1 MRRTFL
7 ALLVSTLFLVACNV
21 HTISAGPAGL
31 YAVRLS
37 PPALLR
43 FSADLK
49 TVEAEHPLALPADCG
64 LWSVNA
70 APRGRYLAVELSCPS
85 GPALMLLDTKSGK
98 TRPLAAESGGTGHFL
113 AWAPDGASFYA
124 RVDSLGEAR
133 IMQVRARDGKLSQMP
148 VNNQTYD
155 LAPAPDG
162 RSFTFSFTRGLGFGS
177 ELWLA
182 RDGGRSTTLL
192 LSRPGEII
200 TFARWSPDGDQ
211 IAFILMPDSQTPFP
225 PGELWLMNADGSEAR
240 FLATADAGHGYAPA
254 WSPDGT
260 RIAFVWRENTDDPG
274 VTQSAGNLV
283 SNLYVVDVETS
294 ALTPITQFAGALVEA
309 LLWSPD
315 GGYLV
320 FDARLDGK
328 MDLWAVEGSRGEPF
342 RLAEDSPLCC
352 PVWVRE

>member
-1 MRRTFL
+1 MRRI
-7 ALLVSTLFLVACNV
+7 LLVLLILMAFLPAC
-21 HTISAGPAGL
+21 TRQPGPLGPARL

-43 FSADLK
+43 FSPDLK
-49 TVEAEHPLALPADCG
+49 AVEAETPLSLPADCA

-85 GPALMLLDTKSGK
+85 GPALTLLDTKSGK

-133 IMQVRARDGKLSQMP
+133 IMQVRAADGKLSDVP
-148 VNNQTYD
+148 VSNLTYD
-155 LAPAPDG
+155 LAPAPDDK
-162 RSFTFSFTRGLGFGS
+162 SFTFSFTRGLGFGS
-177 ELWLA
+177 QLWLA
-182 RDGGRSTTLL
+182 RDGGRSSRLL
-192 LSRPGEII
+192 LARPGEII
-200 TFARWSPDGDQ
+200 TFARWSPDGSR

-225 PGELWLMNADGSEAR
+225 SGELWLMNADGSEAH
-240 FLATADAGHGYAPA
+240 FLAQADAGHGYAPA

-260 RIAFVWRENTDDPG
+260 RIAFVERENSDDSG
-274 VTQSAGNLV
+274 VAQEAGNLV
-283 SNLYVVDVETS
+283 SNLYVVEVGTN

-309 LLWSPD
+309 PLWSPD

-320 FDARLDGK
+320 FNARIDGK

-342 RLAEDSPLCC
+342 RLAEDSSLCC

>member
-1 MRRTFL
+1 MRRI
-7 ALLVSTLFLVACNV
+7 LLVLLILTAFLPACSSRTNPP
-21 HTISAGPAGL
+21 GPARL

-43 FSADLK
+43 FSPDLK
-49 TVEAEHPLALPADCG
+49 AVEAETPLSQPPDCA

-70 APRGRYLAVELSCPS
+70 APQGRYLAVELNCPS
-85 GPALMLLDTKSGK
+85 GPALTLLDAKSGK

-113 AWAPDGASFYA
+113 AWAPDGGVFYA
-124 RVDSLGEAR
+124 RVDSLGDAR
-133 IMQVRARDGKLSQMP
+133 IMQVRAATGKLSQVP
-148 VNNQTYD
+148 LTGLTYD

-162 RSFTFSFTRGLGFGS
+162 KSFTFSFTRGLGFGS

-192 LSRPGEII
+192 LSWPEQIV
-200 TFARWSPDGDQ
+200 TFARWSPDGSR

-225 PGELWLMNADGSEAR
+225 PGELWLMNADGSGAR
-240 FLATADAGHGYAPA
+240 FLAPADAGHGYAPA

-260 RIAFVWRENTDDPG
+260 QIAFVGRENPDAPS

-283 SNLYVVDVETS
+283 SNLYVVDVGTN
-294 ALTPITQFAGALVEA
+294 ALTPITQFEGALVEA
-309 LLWSPD
+309 PMWSPD

-320 FDARLDGK
+320 FNARLDGK

-342 RLAEDSPLCC
+342 RLAEDSSLCC
-352 PVWVRE
+352 PVWVRK

>member
-7 ALLVSTLFLVACNV
+7 ALLVSTLFLAACNTD
-21 HTISAGPAGL
+21 TIPAGPARL

-43 FSADLK
+43 FSPGLK
-49 TVEAEHPLALPADCG
+49 AVEAETPLSLPADCA

-70 APRGRYLAVELSCPS
+70 APRGRYLAMELSCPS
-85 GPALMLLDTKSGK
+85 GPALTLLDAKSGK

-133 IMQVRARDGKLSQMP
+133 IMQVQAATGKMSQVP
-148 VNNQTYD
+148 LTGLTYD

-162 RSFTFSFTRGLGFGS
+162 KSFTFSFTRGLGFGS

-192 LSRPGEII
+192 LSRPEQIV
-200 TFARWSPDGDQ
+200 TFARWSPDGSR
-211 IAFILMPDSQTPFP
+211 IAFILMPDTQTPFP
-225 PGELWLMNADGSEAR
+225 PGELWLMNADGSEAH
-240 FLATADAGHGYAPA
+240 FLAPADAGHGYAPA

-260 RIAFVWRENTDDPG
+260 QIAFVRRENSDDSG
-274 VTQSAGNLV
+274 VAQEAGNLV
-283 SNLYVVDVETS
+283 SNLYVVDVGTN

-309 LLWSPD
+309 PLWSPD

-320 FDARLDGK
+320 FSARIDGK

-342 RLAEDSPLCC
+342 RLADDSSLCC